1 MRERILSYFHASP
14 EEYSVIFT
22 SGATGALHTVGEIF
36 PWTKD
41 STLYY
46 LAEVASCILFDR
58 RTTTRFWAS
67 ASTPTAS
74 AAASAC

>member
-14 EEYSVIFT
+14 AEYSVIFT

-41 STLYY
+41 SVFYY
-46 LAEVASCILFDR
+46 LAEVCVLSALHR
-58 RTTTRFWAS
+58 RTTIPCWAS

-74 AAASAC
+74 AAGSAC

>member
-41 STLYY
+41 STFYY
-46 LAEVASCILFDR
+46 LAEVAS
-58 RTTTRFWAS
+58 
-67 ASTPTAS
+67 
-74 AAASAC
+74 